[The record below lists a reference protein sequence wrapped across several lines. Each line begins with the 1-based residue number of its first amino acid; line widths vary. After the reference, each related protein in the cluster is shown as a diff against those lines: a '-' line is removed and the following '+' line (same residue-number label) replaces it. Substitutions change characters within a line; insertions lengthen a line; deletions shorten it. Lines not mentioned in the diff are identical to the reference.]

1 MAGGEEGH
9 GGAEKGGLRP
19 RIPALSKCCLRGT
32 TLNPRFP
39 HAKSSQSACPTL
51 TQDLGRPECPGRAS
65 SCPRTRSSRART
77 TGTPGLRASGG
88 LVARRSGH
96 WTGRVAI
103 PRGWGERPPRPS
115 TYRCQ
120 EGRGPR
126 AGAGPRG
133 PRELHGPAQMP
144 GARRLAHRCHT
155 CPRPAPPA
163 ARPPPQPQQ
172 GCTPQS
178 RLRSQFL
185 NVLNVFRPH
194 SLVPDC

>member
-1 MAGGEEGH
+1 MAGGEEEH

-65 SCPRTRSSRART
+65 SCPGTRSSRART

-103 PRGWGERPPRPS
+103 PRGWGERPPPALNTQVPGGPGAKGWCGPSRPARAARPS
-115 TYRCQ
+115 TD
-120 EGRGPR
+120 
-126 AGAGPRG
+126 AW
-133 PRELHGPAQMP
+133 
-144 GARRLAHRCHT
+144 
-155 CPRPAPPA
+155 
-163 ARPPPQPQQ
+163 RPPPGAPPPHPSSASAS
-172 GCTPQS
+172 CRAPAAPAPA
-178 RLRSQFL
+178 RLHAPKAAF
-185 NVLNVFRPH
+185 
-194 SLVPDC
+194 VPGF